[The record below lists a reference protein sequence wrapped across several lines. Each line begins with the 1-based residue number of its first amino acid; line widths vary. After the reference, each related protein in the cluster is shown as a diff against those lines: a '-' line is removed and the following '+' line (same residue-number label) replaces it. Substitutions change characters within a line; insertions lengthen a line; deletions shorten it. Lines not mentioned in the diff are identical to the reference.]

1 MHLGIKL
8 TKVVQDV
15 ENSSFWV
22 IWKNT
27 STSEEKIHHIL
38 RLEES
43 VL

>member
-1 MHLGIKL
+1 MYLRINL
-8 TKVVQDV
+8 TKDVQDV

-27 STSEEKIHHIL
+27 SISEEKIHHIFG
-38 RLEES
+38 LEES